1 MSSTDTGAETGESG
15 GESVVARKQ
24 IPRNLGI
31 ATGAIALIIC
41 IAVPFFTERPG
52 LWGLVPIVAYAILVI
67 VGFNILLS
75 TAFASILAITMAQL
89 GVDEIGT
96 LLTDSLGS
104 FIATIGLIIMLG
116 AGLGAIVRE
125 TGAASALVHGL
136 VDKIGAD
143 TPGKVQ
149 LGIMISS
156 TVLVG
161 SLGTL
166 AGGNAILA
174 PIVIPIAAR
183 VKWSRPA
190 VATMFLTAG
199 AAGNMLGPF
208 TPPVV
213 TVMGVSGL
221 NYFEYLYSAGIPMA
235 LTSWVG
241 GFFAAR
247 WVQKRTRHT
256 EPYSSED
263 MGDGTIDIE
272 NPVPTRRAKVAA
284 VGFVLSILVLAIV
297 GVLIKASFSY
307 ALIVMLAAALITALL
322 GRLGAERSLSTF
334 TKGAASL
341 IWLFFLF
348 WMFNPLL
355 TLVEASGSYDVLL
368 NNLSPT
374 MESAGPWIFLMLSLL
389 IGWLAVPGAAVAQ
402 VALIDKLLWPL
413 AASIGVPHTAWAASL
428 LGGSNNDTFG
438 PFPNGDMVG
447 QMGLAR
453 SSNLKM
459 VLFTGWFVMT
469 ANVVVLAIMF
479 AVV

>member
-1 MSSTDTGAETGESG
+1 MSQTETTPGQEAVGTDG
-15 GESVVARKQ
+15 GGPKR
-24 IPRNLGI
+24 IPRVLGL
-31 ATGAIALIIC
+31 AVAAIALVIC
-41 IAVPFFTERPG
+41 IAVPFFTDQPG
-52 LWGLVPIVAYAILVI
+52 LWGLVPIVVYAVLVI
-67 VGFNILLS
+67 IGFNILLS
-75 TAFASILAITMAQL
+75 TAFVSALAIIMAQL
-89 GVDEIGT
+89 NVEEIGT

-136 VDKIGAD
+136 VNKIGAD

-166 AGGNAILA
+166 AGANAILA
-174 PIVIPIAAR
+174 PIIIPIAAR
-183 VKWSRPA
+183 VKWSKPA
-190 VATMFLTAG
+190 VASMFLTAG

-213 TVMGVSGL
+213 TVMGVTDL
-221 NYFEYLYSAGIPMA
+221 NYFEYLYSAGVPMA
-235 LTSWVG
+235 ASSWIA

-247 WVQKRTRHT
+247 WVQKRTRDSD
-256 EPYSSED
+256 PYSSED
-263 MGDGTIDIE
+263 MGQGAAADVR
-272 NPVPTRRAKVAA
+272 PVATRRANVAA
-284 VGFVLSILVLAIV
+284 CGFVLSIIILAIV

-307 ALIVMLAAALITALL
+307 AVLVMIAAALITALL
-322 GRLGAERSLSTF
+322 GRLGAERAISTF

-355 TLVEASGSYDVLL
+355 TLVEASGSYDVML
-368 NNLSPT
+368 NSLSPT
-374 MESAGPWIFLMLSLL
+374 MESAGPWVFLMLSLL

-402 VALIDKLLWPL
+402 VTLIDKLLWPL
-413 AASIGVPHTAWAASL
+413 AASLGVPQTAWATSL

-438 PFPNGDMVG
+438 PFPNGDMIG

-459 VLFTGWFVMT
+459 MLFTGWFVMT
-469 ANVVVLAIMF
+469 ANVVVLAVMF
-479 AVV
+479 AIV

>member
-1 MSSTDTGAETGESG
+1 MSQTDRTPESEAAGRDGAG
-15 GESVVARKQ
+15 GPKRIARVLGLAVA
-24 IPRNLGI
+24 
-31 ATGAIALIIC
+31 AIALVIC
-41 IAVPFFTERPG
+41 IAVPVFTEQPG
-52 LWGLVPIVAYAILVI
+52 LWGLVPIVVYAVLVI
-67 VGFNILLS
+67 IGFNILLS
-75 TAFASILAITMAQL
+75 TAFVSALAIIMAQL
-89 GVDEIGT
+89 NVEEIGT

-136 VDKIGAD
+136 VNKIGAD

-166 AGGNAILA
+166 AGANAILA
-174 PIVIPIAAR
+174 PIIIPIAAR
-183 VKWSRPA
+183 VKWSKPA
-190 VATMFLTAG
+190 VASMFLTAG

-213 TVMGVSGL
+213 TVMGVTDL
-221 NYFEYLYSAGIPMA
+221 NYLEYLYSAGIPMA
-235 LTSWVG
+235 ASSWIA

-247 WVQKRTRHT
+247 WVQKRTRDSD
-256 EPYSSED
+256 PYSNED
-263 MGDGTIDIE
+263 MGQGTNADVK
-272 NPVPTRRAKVAA
+272 PVATRQANIAA
-284 VGFVLSILVLAIV
+284 GGFVLSIIVLAIV

-307 ALIVMLAAALITALL
+307 AVLVMLAAALITALL
-322 GRLGAERSLSTF
+322 GRLGAERAISTF

-355 TLVEASGSYDVLL
+355 TLVEASGSYDVML
-368 NNLSPT
+368 NSLSPT
-374 MESAGPWIFLMLSLL
+374 MESAGAWVFLMLSLL

-402 VALIDKLLWPL
+402 VTLIDKLLWPL
-413 AASIGVPHTAWAASL
+413 AASLGVPQTAWATSL

-438 PFPNGDMVG
+438 PFPNGDMIG

-459 VLFTGWFVMT
+459 MLFTGWFVMT
-469 ANVVVLAIMF
+469 ANVVVLAVMF
-479 AVV
+479 AIV